1 MKYQYKVSV
10 IIPTLNSE
18 KYLDLSL
25 KTIFKQKNIDS
36 LEVIIVDAFSKDNTR
51 EIAKKYPVR
60 IINNTLLTGEAGK
73 MLGLKNS
80 IHKIVAFIDSDNI
93 LCDQNYFSKAIN
105 VFNSHLNLNIDC
117 IEPIGYKFLK
127 KDSIINKYCA
137 LMGLND
143 PIEFYLQR
151 FDKQNIIFNDYT
163 TFPKINIIN
172 NPKYRID
179 KLLKYTHP
187 FPTFGAN
194 GTIYKTSNLKKYL
207 HFSKNK
213 YLFDTDLTF
222 KIYNKNNKFIVCKI
236 KSHII
241 HYYCDDIKKF
251 IKKQSRRISDYLF
264 HKFKSRIG
272 KRENIKIPVIKL
284 ITIFLKF
291 IFIIPVF
298 IDSVLI
304 YKKTNYKIGLFT
316 HFNLT
321 YITILTYLLYILK
334 FGVNKNF
341 KILDRKKF

>member
-1 MKYQYKVSV
+1 MKYKYKISV

-25 KTIFKQKNIDS
+25 KSIFNQKNIDK
-36 LEVIIVDAFSKDNTR
+36 LDVIIVDAFSKDKTR
-51 EIAKKYPVR
+51 QIAKKFPVR
-60 IINNTLLTGEAGK
+60 IIDNNLVTGEAGK
-73 MLGLKNS
+73 MLGLKKS
-80 IHKIVAFIDSDNI
+80 KYGIVSFIDSDNI
-93 LCDQNYFSKAIN
+93 MCERNYFFQAIDI
-105 VFNSHLNLNIDC
+105 FNNHSNLNIDC

-143 PIEFYLQR
+143 PIEFYLER
-151 FDKQNIIFNDYT
+151 FDRKNIIYKDYT
-163 TFPKINIIN
+163 AFPKINIIN
-172 NPKYRID
+172 NSKYRID
-179 KLLKYTHP
+179 KLPKHTHP

-194 GTIYKTSNLKKYL
+194 GTIYKKNILKKYL
-207 HFSKNK
+207 NFSKTK

-222 KIYNKNNKFIVCKI
+222 KIYKKNNKFTICKI

-284 ITIFLKF
+284 INIFLKF

-304 YKKTNYKIGLFT
+304 YKKTNYKIQLFT

-321 YITILTYLLYILK
+321 YITLLTYLLYILK
-334 FGVNKNF
+334 IIVNKNF